1 MILKSAKT
9 LCLLT
14 VFAGISA
21 CTVIPEPTE
30 TRVYPLHASAQLE
43 PVTTTYQGNLRISQ
57 PSALQALDVPR
68 LSVIRADGRQAYW
81 QDIRLQDRLP
91 LVVQASLVQALS
103 DAQVAEHVL
112 MNTSGAA
119 YDVDLHST
127 IERFAIREGEQWQ
140 AQVSI
145 RFQLLQGSD
154 RRVVDSRQLSATQDL
169 AGRDINSALA
179 ALSAA
184 NTQLQRELAA
194 WLASELN

>member
-1 MILKSAKT
+1 MMFKSVKT
-9 LCLLT
+9 LSLLA
-14 VFAGISA
+14 VLVGISA
-21 CTVIPEPTE
+21 CNVIPEPTE
-30 TRVYPLHASAQLE
+30 TRVYPLHSSAQIE
-43 PVTTTYQGNLRISQ
+43 PVAATYQGNLRVSQ

-68 LSVIRADGRQAYW
+68 LSVMRADGRMAYW

-91 LVVQASLVQALS
+91 LVVQASMVQALS

-112 MNTSGAA
+112 VNTTGAA

-127 IERFAIREGEQWQ
+127 IERFAIQEGEQWQ

-154 RRVVDSRQLSATQDL
+154 RRVVGSRQLNATQEL
-169 AGRDINSALA
+169 AERDINSALA

-184 NTQLQRELAA
+184 NTELQRELAA